1 MLIDAAHKEELRV
14 VVLNDEKIE
23 DFEVETTGKE
33 QIKGNIYVAEVTR
46 VEPSLQA
53 AFVNYGGNRNGF
65 LAFSEIHP
73 AYFDLPQEEKQAL
86 LDELTEIANRRKGRD
101 QEQEDQLEKEA
112 SQKEDKKSK
121 GKGKPEEADK
131 EVQPA
136 QTKSDE
142 KSEAEAKSDADKQDK
157 EANADQPEQGNKK
170 AVKDE
175 TPESLNGL
183 TPEEMEEDAFECS

>member
-1 MLIDAAHKEELRV
+1 MSKSMLIDAAHKEELRV

-73 AYFDLPQEEKQAL
+73 AYFDLPQEEKQAQASAKL
-86 LDELTEIANRRKGRD
+86 YPWHFPWLRSRIRR
-101 QEQEDQLEKEA
+101 
-112 SQKEDKKSK
+112 
-121 GKGKPEEADK
+121 
-131 EVQPA
+131 
-136 QTKSDE
+136 
-142 KSEAEAKSDADKQDK
+142 
-157 EANADQPEQGNKK
+157 
-170 AVKDE
+170 
-175 TPESLNGL
+175 
-183 TPEEMEEDAFECS
+183 